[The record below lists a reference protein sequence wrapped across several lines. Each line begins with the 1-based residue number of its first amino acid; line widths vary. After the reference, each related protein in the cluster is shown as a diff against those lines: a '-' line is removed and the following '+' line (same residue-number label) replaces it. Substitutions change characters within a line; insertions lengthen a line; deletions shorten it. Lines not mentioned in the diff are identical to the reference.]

1 MKVKETKIIKMS
13 LKNNLKDEEPDEIT
27 KIISEYR
34 EKHSSYETTAFI
46 NGMIAYNK
54 IIKL

>member
-1 MKVKETKIIKMS
+1 MKTKEAKIIKMKS
-13 LKNNLKDEEPDEIT
+13 NKFLKVPETDDIT
-27 KIISEYR
+27 KIIAEYR
-34 EKHSSYETTAFI
+34 KTHTTYETTAFI

>member
-13 LKNNLKDEEPDEIT
+13 LKNNLKDEEPGEIT
-27 KIISEYR
+27 KVISEYR

-54 IIKL
+54 ISRL